1 VSLLKKSMPLSAS
14 WLKVMADVLLL
25 VPPASLQRAALVTV
39 VPRGTRRSQ
48 PAEMRGVISQMLAM
62 RLVATRKDPPAESH
76 ATLRTRV
83 IASDSLR

>member
-1 VSLLKKSMPLSAS
+1 MSLLKKSMPALSVS

-25 VPPASLQRAALVTV
+25 VPPGSLRRAALVTV

-62 RLVATRKDPPAESH
+62 RLVAARKGSPGGEPRNYCGRELS
-76 ATLRTRV
+76 RPMR
-83 IASDSLR
+83 